1 MSLRSDSLSS
11 QSHSLLW
18 QIGEE
23 HVEALYAYAK
33 FRYECG
39 DYSGAAA
46 YLYQYRSLCTNADK
60 SMNALWGKVATEI
73 LVQNWDVAAEELNKL
88 KEIIDSKVSA
98 TGVTFEVLRVKFVGW
113 RVDWL
118 RLPC

>member
-1 MSLRSDSLSS
+1 ML
-11 QSHSLLW
+11 

-46 YLYQYRSLCTNADK
+46 YLYQYRSLCTNTDK

-88 KEIIDSKVSA
+88 KEIIDSKVS
-98 TGVTFEVLRVKFVGW
+98 GRGGFEM
-113 RVDWL
+113 
-118 RLPC
+118 